1 MREEEEE
8 KDEEEEEE
16 EEEKRAARGGDGFH
30 LFQCMTLG
38 VKLMKY
44 ISKCVLQKNYREQ
57 CLHLL
62 GFAQLN
68 YRTVEQFCNDT
79 DVE

>member
-1 MREEEEE
+1 VREEEEE
-8 KDEEEEEE
+8 KD

-44 ISKCVLQKNYREQ
+44 ISKYVL
-57 CLHLL
+57 
-62 GFAQLN
+62 
-68 YRTVEQFCNDT
+68 
-79 DVE
+79 